1 MSQKM
6 KGVLLASGGASLW
19 GGSGAAAQYLFSE
32 TDINTNWLAAMR
44 LLIAGLLLLMWSVY
58 RTPHRD
64 SHPVLTTSVYYCVA
78 GDYGTALAESLRQY
92 FGRRRVNRDL
102 LPRYRWSCKYVDVNA
117 TGDPL
122 GCLVCGCCSP
132 IHIITPAITGTV

>member
-19 GGSGAAAQYLFSE
+19 GGSRAAAQYLFSE

-58 RTPHRD
+58 RTPHQVR
-64 SHPVLTTSVYYCVA
+64 
-78 GDYGTALAESLRQY
+78 ALATQKKNVFYLVMFAVFGMLNSQISYFLAVKYSNAPTATVIQY
-92 FGRRRVNRDL
+92 L
-102 LPRYRWSCKYVDVNA
+102 
-117 TGDPL
+117 
-122 GCLVCGCCSP
+122 
-132 IHIITPAITGTV
+132 